1 MQRPMEPWKR
11 LVDEAGLA
19 NATRLIMAEHPGR
32 GDSVKELD
40 DLWEDL
46 SVFQIYEAILRD
58 RSPRP
63 TTSKAIEFW
72 GQVRAGA
79 NATIPLPAPI
89 VASPAVSCN
98 SWLDL

>member
-1 MQRPMEPWKR
+1 MEPWQH
-11 LVDEAGLA
+11 LVEEAGLA

-40 DLWEDL
+40 GLWEDL
-46 SVFQIYEAILRD
+46 SVFQICEAILRD

-63 TTSKAIEFW
+63 TTSKTIEFW

-79 NATIPLPAPI
+79 NATISLPTPI